1 MIMTTNKK
9 ITGRPKNTKETEIIT
24 IPTYN
29 LQEYADIVQIPY
41 STLSKKKTGHT
52 LIAVAIPNRKAR
64 FLSPEIAEVVRKHL
78 TK

>member
-1 MIMTTNKK
+1 MIMTTNKT
-9 ITGRPKNTKETEIIT
+9 IGRPKAGKETEILT

-29 LQEYADIVQIPY
+29 LQEYAEIADIPY
-41 STLSKKKTGHT
+41 STLSKKKTGHR
-52 LIAVAIPNRKAR
+52 LIAVEIPNRKAR